1 VDKLLRHRINNA
13 DAELTF
19 YFRSV
24 FRKEISSMRRTK
36 WVEREFEFNLPVG
49 VFPCVVERL
58 RGTPARLEELVRR
71 LPPGVLTAR
80 RGDAWSIQ
88 EHVGHLLDLDELH
101 EGRLEDY
108 ARRLDR
114 LRPADM
120 SNRKTYEAG
129 HNDAVLENLLASFRA
144 TRQGF
149 VRSLEALGEEEVG
162 AAALHP
168 RLGKQ
173 MRVIDMA
180 WFVAEHDDHHLATIT
195 ELSRTLGDER
205 RSDEAY

>member
-1 VDKLLRHRINNA
+1 
-13 DAELTF
+13 
-19 YFRSV
+19 
-24 FRKEISSMRRTK
+24 MRRTK
-36 WVEREFEFNLPVG
+36 WVEREFEFNLPLG

-58 RGTPARLEELVRR
+58 RGTPARLEELVRA
-71 LPPGVLTAR
+71 LPHGVLTAR

-129 HNDAVLENLLASFRA
+129 HNDAALEDLLARFRA
-144 TRQGF
+144 ARASF
-149 VRSLEALGEEEVG
+149 VRRLEALGEEEL
-162 AAALHP
+162 ALSALHP

-180 WFVAEHDDHHLATIT
+180 FFVAEHDDHHLATIT
-195 ELSRTLGDER
+195 ELSKVMNAE
-205 RSDEAY
+205 

>member
-1 VDKLLRHRINNA
+1 MSAGPRRTKLRALRR
-13 DAELTF
+13 
-19 YFRSV
+19 RSPV
-24 FRKEISSMRRTK
+24 RRTK
-36 WVEREFEFNLPVG
+36 WFEREFEFNLPVG

-58 RGTPARLEELVRR
+58 RGTPARLEEMVRA
-71 LPPGVLTAR
+71 LPAQALTAR

-88 EHVGHLLDLDELH
+88 EHVGHLVDLDELH

-108 ARRLDR
+108 AQRLET

-120 SNRKTYEAG
+120 RNRKTYEAG

-144 TRQGF
+144 ARARF
-149 VRSLEALGEEEVG
+149 VRRLEALSEEEVG
-162 AAALHP
+162 AAATHP

-180 WFVAEHDDHHLATIT
+180 WFVAEHDDNHLAAIT
-195 ELSRTLGDER
+195 ELAGNFPIADFGLRNAD
-205 RSDEAY
+205 